1 MNKEIRRLMKKKE
14 DLDRWIGQTFSE
26 QECKKINEL
35 IEVELLLKAEC
46 NK

>member
-1 MNKEIRRLMKKKE
+1 MKKKK

-35 IEVELLLKAEC
+35 IEVELLLETEC